1 VRFVHREEFT
11 GVLVPL
17 LWRSLDRGTRRGFE
31 EMNRRLKE
39 LAEGGGRP
47 AREGG

>member
-11 GVLVPL
+11 GILVPL
-17 LWRSLDRGTRRGFE
+17 LWRSLDRDTRRGFE

-39 LAEGGGRP
+39 LAEGSGRP
-47 AREGG
+47 AAEGE